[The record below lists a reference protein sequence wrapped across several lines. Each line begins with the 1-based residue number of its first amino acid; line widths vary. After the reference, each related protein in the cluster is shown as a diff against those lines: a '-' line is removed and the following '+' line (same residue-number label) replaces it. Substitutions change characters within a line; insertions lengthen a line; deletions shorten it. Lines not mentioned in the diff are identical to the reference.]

1 MAIDGRERSCGVHEL
16 ICARRVSPEVLV
28 FLSTI
33 GVFTVL
39 TILLLL
45 YVSSKLSVETAG
57 DLPCLDELRS
67 SKTEQE
73 QACGLM
79 AFFRS
84 FQQNLPS
91 VSSILDSVSSAVDD
105 LASAVGD
112 VTYTV
117 SDQLAEQVT
126 TLINKVQTE
135 EEENSGKTEAL
146 DSRAGEQD
154 GGGRK
159 IKQQAPS
166 GRCRDPEARSE
177 ERTAKSSCSPQT
189 VARSQGKAD
198 GGRGEGRRSTQST
211 EESNALE
218 EGVWCHSRK
227 HRDNPEN
234 NPEELDGSAGGSRG
248 HDPKETVPS
257 SFTGRATR
265 RGKQAGDEV
274 CHSNSTREKPPP
286 NSKASKDKRKNLTKE
301 HSIESEEERGA
312 EKTASDSKRRDE
324 EPRPPQSGR
333 EGEDSAQE
341 KAARDAGS
349 GKAPHRRDRGEL
361 GSGTRNEKSRGNP
374 GKDGDLQ
381 EPSSSEGEG
390 GGRRKQAESAA
401 RSQAELH
408 GKAYGW
414 ETQQKYSPQ
423 SRECAGYSSEASTE
437 EANCIQRISR
447 TPPPEEPQPP
457 PYQDQHGAT
466 RKPAVHLGTRH
477 SNRAGN
483 TKRHSLAKHPS
494 DGSEEEQ
501 AESPLTQHR
510 EEDPPSD
517 STAVVGLED
526 ASAPGSELHLSE
538 GYEPEPLAKYGTLDV
553 AFDYDSGEQRLAVTV
568 TAATDIPALRRMAN
582 VSWQVHL
589 VLLPTKQQRAKTGV
603 QKGPCPVFTETFKFS
618 CVESDTIGSYAVRFR
633 LYSVR
638 RMRKERVMGEKVFY
652 LTKLNLQGKMS
663 VPVALDPG
671 CTLTGCGS
679 VRSLSYSD
687 GAASYRS
694 AEQDS
699 RPEILLGLVYSSTT
713 GRLSVEIIKGSHF
726 RTAPDKPPNGFFCCL
741 KHLIGGQLYIV
752 PDTYVKLTMM
762 NSMGQEMSRCKTS
775 TCRGQPD
782 PTYKETFVFQV
793 ALFQLSEVTL
803 LLSVYSRRGVRR
815 RDRVGWLSLGL
826 NSSGAVETSHWAQMK
841 QAEGQQVC
849 RWHTLL
855 GS

>member
-1 MAIDGRERSCGVHEL
+1 
-16 ICARRVSPEVLV
+16 
-28 FLSTI
+28 
-33 GVFTVL
+33 
-39 TILLLL
+39 
-45 YVSSKLSVETAG
+45 
-57 DLPCLDELRS
+57 
-67 SKTEQE
+67 
-73 QACGLM
+73 M

-105 LASAVGD
+105 LATAVGD

-135 EEENSGKTEAL
+135 EEENSGKMEAP
-146 DSRAGEQD
+146 DSCRGEQD
-154 GGGRK
+154 EGRRK
-159 IKQQAPS
+159 IKQPAPS
-166 GRCRDPEARSE
+166 SRCQDPESHSE
-177 ERTAKSSCSPQT
+177 ECRAKSSHSPET
-189 VARSQGKAD
+189 AARTQGPAD
-198 GGRGEGRRSTQST
+198 RGRGEGRRSTRNT

-218 EGVWCHSRK
+218 EGAWSHSQK
-227 HRDNPEN
+227 HRDEPEN

-248 HDPKETVPS
+248 HDPKDGVPPS
-257 SFTGRATR
+257 LTGRATR
-265 RGKQAGDEV
+265 RGKRAQNGEAEDEV
-274 CHSNSTREKPPP
+274 CQNSTREKPHPDT
-286 NSKASKDKRKNLTKE
+286 KASKDKPKSLTKE
-301 HSIESEEERGA
+301 HEEERGA
-312 EKTASDSKRRDE
+312 EDTALDSKRRDE
-324 EPRPPQSGR
+324 ASRRPRAGR

-341 KAARDAGS
+341 KAAQDAGS
-349 GKAPHRRDRGEL
+349 GKAPHRQDRGKS

-381 EPSSSEGEG
+381 ESSSSDGEG

-401 RSQAELH
+401 HSPAEHH

-423 SRECAGYSSEASTE
+423 TPECAGYSSEASTE

-457 PYQDQHGAT
+457 PYRDQHGAA
-466 RKPAVHLGTRH
+466 RKPAACSGARH

-483 TKRHSLAKHPS
+483 TKRHSLAKRTS
-494 DGSEEEQ
+494 DGSKEEQ

-618 CVESDTIGSYAVRFR
+618 CVESDTICSYAVRFR

-699 RPEILLGLVYSSTT
+699 RPEILLGLVYSATT
-713 GRLSVEIIKGSHF
+713 GRLSVEVIKGSHF
-726 RTAPDKPPNGFFCCL
+726 RTAPDKPPTLSDGFFCCL

-762 NSMGQEMSRCKTS
+762 NSMGQEMSKCKTS

-803 LLSVYSRRGVRR
+803 LLSVYCRRGVRR
-815 RDRVGWLSLGL
+815 RDRLGWLSLGL
-826 NSSGAVETSHWAQMK
+826 SSSGAVETSHWAQMK

-855 GS
+855 DS